1 MESPTKKN
9 TSTYTQILYQIVFST
24 KNRERTLVGEDRKK
38 LFQYIWGI
46 LKSNQCHL
54 LQINGVEDHL
64 HILTHLHPSVALA
77 DLMKDIKI
85 ASSKFIKE
93 NNLFPGFTGWQVGYG
108 AFTYSIDRKDI
119 LMTYIKN
126 QEEHHRKKTFREEY
140 IELLREHGVA
150 YDEKYLY

>member
-1 MESPTKKN
+1 M
-9 TSTYTQILYQIVFST
+9 STYTQILYQIVFST

-85 ASSKFIKE
+85 ASSST
-93 NNLFPGFTGWQVGYG
+93 L
-108 AFTYSIDRKDI
+108 A
-119 LMTYIKN
+119 L
-126 QEEHHRKKTFREEY
+126 
-140 IELLREHGVA
+140 
-150 YDEKYLY
+150 